1 MIPRHNIKGIIFDL
15 DGILIDSFGAIEE
28 SYIHAV
34 TSLGLPLID
43 AEEFRGKIGVPL
55 EDFFAQTISLSGQ
68 TRADLVSIAVR
79 LFRERY
85 SQIYLIRTSLMK
97 DAAEVVKELYS
108 KGIKLAVATNKL
120 GRFSRE
126 ILKHFSLEK
135 FFSSVIGAGDGI
147 PPKPAPE
154 ILLRALTE
162 MGVERD
168 KAFYIGDT
176 PVDIET
182 GANADIPVI
191 AIATGYYTETE
202 LRSAGASYVFLN
214 LAEILKILK

>member
-1 MIPRHNIKGIIFDL
+1 MMNRHNIKGIIFDL

-55 EDFFAQTISLSGQ
+55 EDFFAQTISLSGHAD
-68 TRADLVSIAVR
+68 TDLVSRAVR

-85 SQIYLIRTSLMK
+85 SQIYLTRTSLMK
-97 DAAEVVKELYS
+97 GAEEVIKELYG
-108 KGIKLAVATNKL
+108 KGMKLSVATNKL

-126 ILKHFSLEK
+126 ILKHFNLEM
-135 FFSSVIGAGDGI
+135 FFSSVLGAGDGI
-147 PPKPAPE
+147 PPKPAPD
-154 ILLRALTE
+154 ILLRALNE
-162 MGVERD
+162 MRVERGNV
-168 KAFYIGDT
+168 FYVGDT

-202 LRSAGASYVFLN
+202 LRSAGASYVFISI
-214 LAEILKILK
+214 AEISALF